1 MREFASTVESP
12 SSLSRLALRLAGL
25 RVHHRL
31 WSCSP
36 GKAFTPRPGKAIPT
50 IPYPRYSITDSP
62 PL

>member
-25 RVHHRL
+25 RAHHRL
-31 WSCSP
+31 RSGSP
-36 GKAFTPRPGKAIPT
+36 GKAFTPRPGKQQPT